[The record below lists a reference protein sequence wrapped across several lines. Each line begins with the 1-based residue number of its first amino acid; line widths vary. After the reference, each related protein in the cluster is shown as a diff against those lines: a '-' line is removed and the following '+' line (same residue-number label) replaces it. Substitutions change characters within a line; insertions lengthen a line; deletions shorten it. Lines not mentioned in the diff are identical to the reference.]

1 MKNRP
6 GDGIMVSNQS
16 LVLQDVTRARSGEYT
31 CIASN
36 QEGDGTS
43 NTVFLNV
50 KCELPRG
57 IELARHERFHGC
69 PTIGTS

>member
-6 GDGIMVSNQS
+6 TDGIMVSNQS

-43 NTVFLNV
+43 NTVNLNV
-50 KCELPRG
+50 KCEY
-57 IELARHERFHGC
+57 I
-69 PTIGTS
+69 TSDRTTNRIKFSLQPQDIL